1 MQVTADKPKYDPVM
15 VRLGLTADQM
25 RVVMLRNGVKYP
37 DPPPPAKPRVDHT
50 TYMREYARQ
59 KHGYYDRHPE
69 ALKIN

>member
-1 MQVTADKPKYDPVM
+1 
-15 VRLGLTADQM
+15 
-25 RVVMLRNGVKYP
+25 VKYP
-37 DPPPPAKPRVDHT
+37 DPPPPAKPGVDHT